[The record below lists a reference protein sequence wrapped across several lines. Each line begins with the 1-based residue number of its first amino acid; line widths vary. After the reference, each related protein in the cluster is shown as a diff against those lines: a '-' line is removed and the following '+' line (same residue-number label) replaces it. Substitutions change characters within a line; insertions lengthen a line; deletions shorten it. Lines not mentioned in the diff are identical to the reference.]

1 MGMVGLL
8 VIMGGILS
16 LLYSF
21 KDNHS
26 CRSWCHFSGFWE
38 RRENQD
44 VISIAGFLESRD
56 NMNSYP
62 VMSRCFLK
70 LRSPGP
76 DNAEFLEEMSESKKK
91 SSKWLSMA

>member
-1 MGMVGLL
+1 M
-8 VIMGGILS
+8 IMGGILS

-26 CRSWCHFSGFWE
+26 FRSWCHFSGFWE
-38 RRENQD
+38 RRENHD
-44 VISIAGFLESRD
+44 VISIAGFLESKD

-76 DNAEFLEEMSESKKK
+76 GNAEFLEEMSESKKK